1 MSTQAHVIE
10 EATKLFIKSGIRA
23 VRMDDIAAH
32 LGMSKRTLYEM
43 FQDKEH
49 LVTECLHYYQSTQ
62 DAANA
67 NRMLH
72 ATNLI
77 EEFIATLD
85 NWDTIETDFKL
96 IQELKLFYPR
106 IHERMVQERH
116 VSAVQ
121 KMKKKVEAGIQE
133 GLFLPHINID
143 LAVTVFSNSAH
154 EMIVRPETF
163 LSSGVSMCEAFKYIS
178 LYFLRGIS
186 TEEGIHIIDTYLS
199 STSRQPSDL

>member
-1 MSTQAHVIE
+1 MSVTISTDMSTQAHVIE

-154 EMIVRPETF
+154 
-163 LSSGVSMCEAFKYIS
+163 
-178 LYFLRGIS
+178 
-186 TEEGIHIIDTYLS
+186 
-199 STSRQPSDL
+199 